1 MESDGLITVKNKGRH
16 DVYRK
21 WEEIENYWVN
31 VVTKQSGNDTCQ
43 WIDPAKHLSYQMPQK
58 SFEIFEQDFRKTAM
72 DYLMFKKGIDVKNFG
87 EKLMNLVMYSSHVS
101 TDEKNVI
108 VTMKKG
114 QYL

>member
-1 MESDGLITVKNKGRH
+1 
-16 DVYRK
+16 
-21 WEEIENYWVN
+21 
-31 VVTKQSGNDTCQ
+31 
-43 WIDPAKHLSYQMPQK
+43 
-58 SFEIFEQDFRKTAM
+58 
-72 DYLMFKKGIDVKNFG
+72 MFKKGIDVKNFG